1 MKTSRPLI
9 QLAIAMALAAAIC
22 GCGAGSDPVAPG
34 AVTDNAPPQA
44 PTGLT
49 PGLSDISNPVLEWSA
64 NSEPD
69 LAGYQIYQYS
79 PDPSRDNAYELVA
92 TVGASATEW
101 QLPDVTETEITWFR
115 LRAIDGA
122 GNRSAVSTAAQ
133 ITLVAASSGSDA
145 PGEDIPPVVRRH

>member
-9 QLAIAMALAAAIC
+9 QLAIAVALAAAIC
-22 GCGAGSDPVAPG
+22 GCGAGSDPTAPA

-44 PTGLT
+44 PTGLA
-49 PGLSDISNPVLEWSA
+49 PGLSDISTPVLEWSA

-79 PDPSRDNAYELVA
+79 PDPSRDNAYTLVG
-92 TVGASATEW
+92 TVGSTVTEW
-101 QLPDVTETEITWFR
+101 QLPDVTETELAWFR
-115 LRAIDGA
+115 LRAIDAA

-133 ITLVAASSGSDA
+133 VTLLAASSGSDA
-145 PGEDIPPVVRRH
+145 PGEDINPVIRRH